1 MDYEELRAQSFEYY
15 CLALEKYNPLKASFS
30 TYLYTYVS
38 GKLLLYCQQKR
49 RYEGQDC
56 LISEE
61 ESYEDFIASLKA
73 CENPSTEQFMAYAN
87 CFLTPTAHNILKWVV
102 YEGITFI
109 RSKDNRQL
117 TVKALS
123 KRFNVNAQ
131 IIQSAWK
138 ELFDFWNMKGAA
150 FYASN

>member
-1 MDYEELRAQSFEYY
+1 MDYEELQAQSFEYY

-38 GKLLLYCQQKR
+38 GKLLLYCQQKQ
-49 RYEGQDC
+49 RYEGLDC
-56 LISEE
+56 LVSEE
-61 ESYEDFIASLKA
+61 ESYENFIASLKA

-87 CFLTPTAHNILKWVV
+87 CFLTAVAYNILKWVV

-109 RSKDNRQL
+109 KSKASRRL
-117 TVKALS
+117 TVNALS
-123 KRFNVNAQ
+123 KRFNVDVK
-131 IIQSAWK
+131 IIESAWQ
-138 ELFDFWNMKGAA
+138 ELSDFWNMKGAA